1 MRIRT
6 GEGQTGKTSHRICVR
21 AFRLKRALALV
32 LASGVLFTS
41 VITSEMT
48 DTSAQVKT
56 TYTMEQARA
65 QAYLNSSKMEQL
77 EGRLETKQVQLAQA
91 VKTIK
96 MKQKNMSTF
105 RWSPLLSFKFPT
117 KADLSEAFE
126 FQFKPISIQYE
137 IDTVNHQ
144 ITDQRFTIYEQVNTV
159 YLDIVMLEKEID
171 LNQKK
176 LDALEESIHRS
187 QIKLTIG
194 QATQADIDT
203 MTSKRNSLES
213 KISSATRNLNSKK
226 KKLVNLTGNTSI
238 YNDYTFE
245 NPLVVSDMK
254 RSEVLDALI
263 QNTLDN
269 DETYYEA
276 KIAETSARVALT
288 TYYELMSRQ
297 YSSKDMS
304 MIRDYYNQALN
315 GQKLNTRAFKQK
327 YKEFLQAIDRPWEGK
342 KKILF
347 FKFPKVWFKGA
358 IDGSRYVEDEPY
370 ALYEAALEYQ
380 EARLEAESVKEDLT
394 QQVEDAFDNFIS
406 VKNSY
411 QEAVDQ
417 VDAAKAQL
425 DRDLL
430 LNQLGTL
437 TYEEYESSLDN
448 YESLQNDMLEAMQ
461 LYSSTLY
468 EFDRLTCGAVS
479 QYMEKGTLDV
489 NAADGGESVI
499 IEENV
504 DGSHYYIEQI
514 IQNEEFR
521 LRIQLADELK
531 DQITDYE
538 LWCDQTQ
545 IGARTPIDQ
554 TLRHLALALKG
565 VDVVKIRFYN
575 GNDFV
580 DDCEIDPSAL
590 SGELSITTGYHVQD
604 DASGSLIGT
613 YSCNK
618 NDTTKCTELTL
629 APDVQENIAYYRIR
643 TSDGKYL
650 RSEEYV
656 PVTETFQY
664 LSILEPDLAKVTIE
678 FYDSDQNKLY
688 DGCFDTSNLGL
699 LKQQAE

>member
-1 MRIRT
+1 MRWNAI
-6 GEGQTGKTSHRICVR
+6 
-21 AFRLKRALALV
+21 LKRALALV

-48 DTSAQVKT
+48 DTAAQVKT

-77 EGRLETKQVQLAQA
+77 EGRLETKQVQLTQA
-91 VKTIK
+91 VKTIQ

-117 KADLSEAFE
+117 KPDLSESFE
-126 FQFKPISIQYE
+126 FQFKPVSIQYE

-144 ITDQRFTIYEQVNTV
+144 ITDQKFTIYEQVNTV

-176 LDALEESIHRS
+176 LDALDESIRRS
-187 QIKLTIG
+187 QIKLAIG

-238 YNDYTFE
+238 YTDYTFE

-297 YSSKDMS
+297 YSSSDMS

-327 YKEFLQAIDRPWEGK
+327 YKEFLQTIDRPWEGK

-347 FKFPKVWFKGA
+347 FKFPKIWFKGA

-380 EARLEAESVKEDLT
+380 EARLEAESVKADLI
-394 QQVEDAFDNFIS
+394 QQVEESFDNFIS

-417 VDAAKAQL
+417 VDAAKTQL

-437 TYEEYESSLDN
+437 TYDEYASSLDN

-479 QYMEKGTLDV
+479 QYMQEGTLDV
-489 NAADGGESVI
+489 NAADGGESVV

-504 DGSHYYIEQI
+504 EGSHYYIEQI

-565 VDVVKIRFYN
+565 VEVVKIRFYN

-580 DDCEIDPSAL
+580 DDCEIDPSTL
-590 SGELSITTGYHVQD
+590 NGELSITTGYHVQD
-604 DASGSLIGT
+604 DTQNAQIGT

-618 NDTTKCTELTL
+618 NATTKCTELTL
-629 APDVQENIAYYRIR
+629 TPDAQENVAFYRIR
-643 TSDGKYL
+643 TADGKYL
-650 RSEEYV
+650 RSEELV

-664 LSILEPDLAKVTIE
+664 LSILEPDLVNVTIE
-678 FYDSDQNKLY
+678 FYDADQNKLY
-688 DGCFDTSNLGL
+688 DGSFDTSSLKL
-699 LKQQAE
+699 RKQQTQ